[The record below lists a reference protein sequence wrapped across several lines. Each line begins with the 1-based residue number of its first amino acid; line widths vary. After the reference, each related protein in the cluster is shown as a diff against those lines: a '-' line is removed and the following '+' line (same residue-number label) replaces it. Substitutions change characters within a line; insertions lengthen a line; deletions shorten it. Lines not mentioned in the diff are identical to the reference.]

1 MRMMLGAML
10 AVAMAAPAA
19 AQGGAVQGDPVQGLA
34 LARTWCASCHVVEAR
49 PASAAADSVPGFPA
63 IAARP
68 NLSAAGLTTYL
79 AEPHGRMPN
88 LTLSRTDTADLVAYL
103 LSLRAK

>member
-10 AVAMAAPAA
+10 AVALGGPAM
-19 AQGGAVQGDPVQGLA
+19 AQGAAGGDVARGLTI
-34 LARTWCASCHVVEAR
+34 ARTWCANCHVVEAR

-68 NLSAAGLTTYL
+68 NLTAAGLTTYL

-88 LTLSRTDTADLVAYL
+88 LTLSRNDTADLVAYI
-103 LSLRAK
+103 LSLRGK